1 MHKREQSRACF
12 PDAMPTR
19 LQANADRR
27 TASLRRDLVEQ
38 TRRLM
43 ADAGV
48 SVRELGMA
56 AGLTPAYVGRILAG
70 TERPT
75 LEAYG
80 RLAAVLGADLALRL
94 YPNTGPAI
102 HDRISAPILEHVV
115 AVRHPRWDPYLEA
128 AVRSPSRGW
137 IDLLLHEP
145 RERILIAAEIVSM
158 LHRLEQLIRWSA
170 TKAESLPSW
179 DGWAHLPDP
188 PTIGRLLVVRRTR
201 ANRQVA
207 RELERQLRVSYP
219 AHPDDAIAALTG
231 TTPWPGAAL
240 VWAEVAAGRARLVPG
255 R

>member
-1 MHKREQSRACF
+1 
-12 PDAMPTR
+12 
-19 LQANADRR
+19 
-27 TASLRRDLVEQ
+27 
-38 TRRLM
+38 M

-48 SVRELGMA
+48 SVRDLGMA
-56 AGLTPAYVGRILAG
+56 PGLTPAYVGRILAG

-102 HDRISAPILEHVV
+102 HDRVSAPILEHVV

-128 AVRSPSRGW
+128 AVRNPSRGW

-145 RERILIAAEIVSM
+145 RERVLVATEVQAG
-158 LHRLEQLIRWSA
+158 LRRLEQLIRWSTA
-170 TKAESLPSW
+170 KADSIPSW
-179 DGWAHLPDP
+179 EAWPHLAETPA
-188 PTIGRLLVVRRTR
+188 ISRMLVVRRTR
-201 ANRQVA
+201 ANRQVV
-207 RELERQLRVSYP
+207 RDFDRQLRVSYP

-231 TTPWPGAAL
+231 TSTWPGAAL